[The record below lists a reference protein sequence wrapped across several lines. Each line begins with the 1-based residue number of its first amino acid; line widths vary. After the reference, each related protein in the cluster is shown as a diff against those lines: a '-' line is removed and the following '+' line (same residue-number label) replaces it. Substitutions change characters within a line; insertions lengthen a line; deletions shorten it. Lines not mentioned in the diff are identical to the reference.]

1 MPRMSCMHPGIVHGS
16 AGPQL
21 GCGAQQA
28 VKNRPP
34 CIATMALLPQRARA
48 DPPDAARHRARTLM
62 RTRASSAASRLRR
75 LPRAATSPSRRVQPG
90 RCLPPSLAPSAGPR
104 FLRPGTGRV
113 EQGCAAWAAAPGS
126 LALTRLRRR
135 HGGSLGR
142 AGGHSGGL
150 RRGRGGVRAAHG
162 LATPGRR
169 GRPHRG
175 AGHRQTCR
183 RAVVSARGRLPG
195 C

>member
-1 MPRMSCMHPGIVHGS
+1 MGQQGRSWA
-16 AGPQL
+16 AGHSRQSRTDRP
-21 GCGAQQA
+21 A
-28 VKNRPP
+28 VLHV
-34 CIATMALLPQRARA
+34 ALLSQRARA
-48 DPPDAARHRARTLM
+48 DHADAARHRARTLM

-75 LPRAATSPSRRVQPG
+75 LLRAATSPSRRVQPG
-90 RCLPPSLAPSAGPR
+90 RRLPPSLVPSAGPR

-162 LATPGRR
+162 LAAPGRR

-175 AGHRQTCR
+175 AGHRHTRR
-183 RAVVSARGRLPG
+183 RAVGSARGRLPG